1 MANKFPAWCPGCTS
15 VDVGE
20 ASSPCIHCGNPS
32 FWPHAYPNC
41 YVAAEVQPK
50 PTAEEVTAEAFN
62 DEVFKEMDRIVAE
75 AEEDLDKEPEEEEE
89 LQESS
94 TANFITSTWA
104 TPPPPVPESELAP
117 MEDEPEEEFYFCSEC
132 NHRHRRDSGIGK
144 EHLEYAE

>member
-41 YVAAEVQPK
+41 YVASGVTVTVEAVVD
-50 PTAEEVTAEAFN
+50 EEQELFTE
-62 DEVFKEMDRIVAE
+62 DEPV
-75 AEEDLDKEPEEEEE
+75 EEE